1 MKEFQKSNELVE
13 FWQWSANDKTD
24 GLAHR
29 VMQIIEDVR
38 ERKDSALIDY
48 TKKFDGV
55 DIRKFRVE
63 HSAIEKAKNQLDR
76 DFAEIVKNA
85 AENIRRF
92 HSRQIPESWLEKS
105 KNGVTLGQ
113 KFTPIE
119 SAGIYVP
126 GGRAAYPS
134 TLIMNCVPAQL
145 AGVPRIAVVSPPCQ
159 NGEMN
164 PLILGCAGLMEIDEV
179 YCIGGAQAIAALAYG
194 TESVKPV
201 AMITGPGNKY
211 VNEAKRQVFG
221 KVGID
226 MPAGPTE
233 LVIFTDGSVSMEY
246 IIWDLIAQAEHDPD
260 AKTALISTSR
270 NFCKDVLSNIEKFAK
285 SSPRIKIIEKSMGEN
300 SAVIT
305 VKSINE
311 GIDLINKLAPEHLE
325 ILTENPENISKKIKN
340 AGTMFLGGYTP
351 AAVGD
356 YWAGPNHTL
365 PTSGAARFAS
375 PLNVM
380 DFMKFSSIVKF
391 GKDALK
397 DAMHSIITF
406 AEYEELFAHAKSIK
420 VRNV

>member
-24 GLAHR
+24 DLAHR

-63 HSAIEKAKNQLDR
+63 RSAIEKAKNQLDR
-76 DFAEIVKNA
+76 EFAEIVKNA
-85 AENIRRF
+85 VENIRKY

-119 SAGIYVP
+119 SVGIYVP

-134 TLIMNCVPAQL
+134 TLIMNGVPAQL
-145 AGVPRIAVVSPPCQ
+145 AGVPRIAVASPPCQ

-164 PLILGCAGLMEIDEV
+164 PLILGCAGLMEIDEI

-270 NFCKDVLSNIEKFAK
+270 NFNNDVMSNI
-285 SSPRIKIIEKSMGEN
+285 
-300 SAVIT
+300 
-305 VKSINE
+305 
-311 GIDLINKLAPEHLE
+311 
-325 ILTENPENISKKIKN
+325 
-340 AGTMFLGGYTP
+340 
-351 AAVGD
+351 
-356 YWAGPNHTL
+356 
-365 PTSGAARFAS
+365 
-375 PLNVM
+375 
-380 DFMKFSSIVKF
+380 
-391 GKDALK
+391 
-397 DAMHSIITF
+397 
-406 AEYEELFAHAKSIK
+406 
-420 VRNV
+420 

>member
-24 GLAHR
+24 DLTHR

-38 ERKDSALIDY
+38 VRKDSALIDY

-63 HSAIEKAKNQLDR
+63 RSAIEKAKNQLDR
-76 DFAEIVKNA
+76 EFAEIVKNA
-85 AENIRRF
+85 VENIRKY
-92 HSRQIPESWLEKS
+92 HSRQLPESWLEKS

-119 SAGIYVP
+119 SVGIYVP

-134 TLIMNCVPAQL
+134 TLIMNGVPAQL
-145 AGVPRIAVVSPPCQ
+145 AGVPRIAVASPPCQ

-164 PLILGCAGLMEIDEV
+164 PLILGCAGMMGFDEI
-179 YCIGGAQAIAALAYG
+179 YCIGGAQAIAAFAYG

-270 NFCKDVLSNIEKFAK
+270 NFNNDVMSNIEKFAK
-285 SSPRIKIIEKSMGEN
+285 SSPRIKIIEKSIGKN

-340 AGTMFLGGYTP
+340 AGTMFLGAYTP

-406 AEYEELFAHAKSIK
+406 AEYEELFAHAKSIE